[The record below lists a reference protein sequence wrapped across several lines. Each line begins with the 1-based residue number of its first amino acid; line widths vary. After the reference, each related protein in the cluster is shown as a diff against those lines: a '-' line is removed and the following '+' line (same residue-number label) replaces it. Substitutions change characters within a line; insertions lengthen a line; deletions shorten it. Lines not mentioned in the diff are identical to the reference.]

1 MAASREQHKE
11 HKHSSDKKK
20 RKRDEQHQ
28 RGSRSKKQRSSGLE
42 PQNHQSQGLKTGG
55 NGCPFYLQK
64 SSLYLPVS
72 PISYSYPL
80 QGVCAEHLSPLILTY
95 YPPFRGV
102 IISYSNPVLSE
113 NPPQDGN
120 IDKGPVLAKSVD
132 EYAASFVWVTAD
144 FLVFKPQRN
153 QWIKGWVN
161 LQSEG
166 HIGLI
171 CWNLFNASIERK
183 RLPKEWK
190 WVGGKSKKKAGSEKG
205 AVEEGGGEADG
216 YYVDRNGRRINGLV
230 EFKVKGCETVRG
242 RDKGFLSIVGTLLGD
257 DEPNTRTSQ

>member
-28 RGSRSKKQRSSGLE
+28 RGSKSKKQRSSGLE
-42 PQNHQSQGLKTGG
+42 PQNRQSQEPKTVE
-55 NGCPFYLQK
+55 NDSPFYLQK
-64 SSLYLPVS
+64 SSLYLPLS

-80 QGVCAEHLSPLILTY
+80 RGVCAEHLSPLILTY
-95 YPPFRGV
+95 YPPFHGV
-102 IISYSNPVLSE
+102 VISYSNPVLSE
-113 NPPQDGN
+113 DPPQDGN
-120 IDKGPVLAKSVD
+120 NSKGQVLSKSVD

-144 FLVFKPQRN
+144 FLIFRPQRN

-183 RLPKEWK
+183 RLPGEWK
-190 WVGGKSKKKAGSEKG
+190 WVGGKSKRKTGSEKG
-205 AVEEGGGEADG
+205 AVDEGDGEAEG
-216 YYVDRNGRRINGLV
+216 YYVDGKGRRVNGLV
-230 EFKVKGCETVRG
+230 EFKVKGCETVSDRG
-242 RDKGFLSIVGTLLGD
+242 KGFLSILGTLLGD
-257 DEPNTRTSQ
+257 DEPKARTS